1 MKLKEQLIKYVDA
14 GYPII
19 FINSFEEIKTDAII
33 KEVMGG
39 REGLEWNGAKGFVPY
54 KAAFDKGQEPCRD
67 TSSA

>member
-33 KEVMGG
+33 KETLNKSTV
-39 REGLEWNGAKGFVPY
+39 E
-54 KAAFDKGQEPCRD
+54 KANR
-67 TSSA
+67 

>member
-33 KEVMGG
+33 KE
-39 REGLEWNGAKGFVPY
+39 
-54 KAAFDKGQEPCRD
+54 
-67 TSSA
+67 